1 MCCAR
6 VDAGNAHIRSSTMP
20 ASHNTK
26 LCKRKRRQ
34 TETETLISK
43 FGSNSLS
50 FSRSLSPLLTTA
62 FIARTRSNSR
72 ETRANE
78 FKLERMI
85 LPEKKHKMP
94 LHNSCEEEKRKPKE
108 LSRERSCI
116 FHLRTREP
124 SSFQFLCFNINNF
137 TSKINYMGG

>member
-6 VDAGNAHIRSSTMP
+6 VDAGNAHIRSTTMP

-34 TETETLISK
+34 KETETLISK

-85 LPEKKHKMP
+85 LPEKSTKCHYTTHARRKRESQRNSLANDLAYSIYEQENHP
-94 LHNSCEEEKRKPKE
+94 VSSSCALISTILHQK
-108 LSRERSCI
+108 
-116 FHLRTREP
+116 
-124 SSFQFLCFNINNF
+124 
-137 TSKINYMGG
+137 